1 MVVLEVEVAE
11 GGEVGEVG
19 GDGAH
24 EGVGAE
30 AEDTEAREAGDCV
43 GGDGAH
49 KASAGEVEGSN
60 EGAVR
65 VALDSEPGAGRTG
78 GVPLDPVRVRGLG
91 EECEEGLFVLSRLRV
106 DSLTRLHKSYEDQDH
121 KHNVEMECHLE
132 TTSFADAFC
141 LLLVL

>member
-11 GGEVGEVG
+11 GGEVGEVE

-24 EGVGAE
+24 ERVGAE
-30 AEDTEAREAGDCV
+30 AEDAEAREAGDGV
-43 GGDGAH
+43 GRDGAH
-49 KASAGEVEGSN
+49 EAGGGEVEGSH

-65 VALDSEPGAGRTG
+65 VALDAEPGVAGRTG

-132 TTSFADAFC
+132 TTSFGDVFSC
-141 LLLVL
+141 VGC